1 MVSVKMVIAITVGMR
16 GKDIDQFPSLSELVS
31 EGSVSSLTPPTPAV
45 TCTSQATFLTGK
57 LPQEHGIVGNGWFHR
72 DTREVRFW
80 LQPRDLIE
88 APTFIDHLRARGVS
102 VANLFWWFNMGSG
115 ADWSLTPRPEYP
127 ADGRKI
133 PCVYGEPPEFP
144 VEMQRKLGRFPLFDF
159 WGPRAGIGSTR
170 WIVDSAISV
179 IDEQDPDV
187 LLVYLPHLDYDD
199 QRHGPDSSQ
208 ASRSRQQLDQEL
220 ERLLQS
226 ARGRGAEVML
236 LSEYGVEDVSRPL
249 FPNRMLA
256 ERGELKVHATS
267 HGDLLDLHRSHAFVV
282 CDHQLAHVHLG
293 SGDDID
299 RVTALFQ
306 QFEGVDQVLAA
317 GDRGQFGLD
326 HRRAGDLVLLAE
338 AGCWFAYPWW
348 LDEARAPDFART
360 VDIHRKPG
368 YDPAELFLDPA
379 LRWPALKVG
388 FRLLQKKVGMRTL
401 LDVISTDPSM
411 VRGSHGRLPSDADR
425 GPVVIRSWK
434 HSASAIDAVD
444 VHDEIIRRVLKE
456 G

>member
-16 GKDIDQFPSLSELVS
+16 RRDIDQFPSLEELVS
-31 EGSVSSLTPPTPAV
+31 GGSVSSLTPPTPAV

-57 LPQEHGIVGNGWFHR
+57 LPHEHGIVGNGWFHR

-88 APTFIDHLRARGVS
+88 APTFIDRLRAEGVS
-102 VANLFWWFNMGSG
+102 VANLFWWFNIGSG

-159 WGPRAGIGSTR
+159 WGPRAGIGSTS

-199 QRHGPDSSQ
+199 QRHGPDSPQ
-208 ASRSRQQLDQEL
+208 GSRSRQQLDQEL

-226 ARGRGAEVML
+226 ARGRGADVML
-236 LSEYGVEDVSRPL
+236 LSEYGVEDVSQPV

-256 ERGELKVHATS
+256 ERGELMVHATS
-267 HGDLLDLHRSHAFVV
+267 HGDLLDLHRSHAFAV
-282 CDHQLAHVHLG
+282 CDHQLAHVHVG
-293 SGDDID
+293 SGVDHDKV
-299 RVTALFQ
+299 RALFQ
-306 QFEGVDQVLAA
+306 QLDGVDQVLAA
-317 GDRGQFGLD
+317 DDRGQIGLD

-338 AGCWFAYPWW
+338 PGCWFAYPWW
-348 LDEARAPDFART
+348 HDESRAPDYART

-368 YDPAELFLDPA
+368 FDPAELFLDPA

-388 FRLLQKKVGMRTL
+388 FRLLQKKIGMRTL

-411 VRGSHGRLPSDADR
+411 VRGSHGRPPSDAES

-434 HSASAIDAVD
+434 SSASAIDAID
-444 VHDEIIRRVLKE
+444 VHDEIISRVLKE